1 MQLVP
6 GDDLPFDPFDG
17 RPLRLRV
24 AARPLDPA
32 EWIVLDDRTPAEL
45 AEKDALLADPA
56 TRAACVADDGSRFAR
71 EAAVELLDAVETH
84 LAHHHRDHLAARTA
98 ELPADLA
105 PLDRAGRL
113 VPEDWCLLDPP
124 VLVGAT
130 LCFPNRWVL
139 AEKLGRPLSEIH
151 GPVPGFAERIGRATD
166 LAVARVEPDQPITR
180 WNWSIHDDAR
190 LHQPGHHHVPAAG
203 LALTRGDGG
212 AGTGAGTG
220 AGSEAGSGA
229 GSRAEVGALV
239 VLRLERQTLVRLPR
253 TRAVVFGIRTLVRT
267 LDEVLAADPT
277 VAGRLAV
284 ALETMPDDLR
294 AYKSLERLGPVVSAW
309 LRARADS

>member
-1 MQLVP
+1 MRLAP

-56 TRAACVADDGSRFAR
+56 IRAACVADDGSGFAR
-71 EAAVELLDAVETH
+71 EAAAELLDAVEAH
-84 LAHHHRDHLAARTA
+84 LARHHPDHLAARAA
-98 ELPADLA
+98 ELPAGLT

-166 LAVARVEPDQPITR
+166 LAVARVEPGQPVTR

-190 LHQPGHHHVPAAG
+190 LHQPGHHHVPTAG
-203 LALTRGDGG
+203 RDL
-212 AGTGAGTG
+212 
-220 AGSEAGSGA
+220 AGSGA
-229 GSRAEVGALV
+229 DVGALV

-253 TRAVVFGIRTLVRT
+253 TGAVVFGIRTIVRT

-277 VAGRLAV
+277 VAARLAI

-294 AYKSLERLGPVVSAW
+294 AYKSLERLGPVVISW
-309 LRARADS
+309 LRKRADP